1 MKYVKVEVF
10 IPEAD
15 HLKLMEALNAEKL
28 LGQGKYDFVFATTQV
43 MGHWRPLEGA
53 DPAIGEVGKISR
65 EPELKI
71 EFRIQQ
77 EKRRQVEQLIRKHH
91 PYEEPAINF
100 IPLDI
105 SDGEQ

>member
-1 MKYVKVEVF
+1 
-10 IPEAD
+10 
-15 HLKLMEALNAEKL
+15 
-28 LGQGKYDFVFATTQV
+28 
-43 MGHWRPLEGA
+43 
-53 DPAIGEVGKISR
+53 GKISR

-100 IPLDI
+100 IPI
-105 SDGEQ
+105 ETE